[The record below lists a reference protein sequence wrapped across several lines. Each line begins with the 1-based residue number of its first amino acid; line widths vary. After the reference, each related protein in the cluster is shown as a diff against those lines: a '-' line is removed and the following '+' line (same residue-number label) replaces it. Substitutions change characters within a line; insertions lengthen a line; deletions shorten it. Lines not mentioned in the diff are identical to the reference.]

1 MACPECRRLK
11 MKCDRQG
18 KTVLYCDPS
27 IDDPRAEIA
36 LCCSA
41 VFKLCPKKPG

>member
-18 KTVLYCDPS
+18 KTVLYCNPS

-36 LCCSA
+36 LRRSA
-41 VFKLCPKKPG
+41 VFKLCPKKQG